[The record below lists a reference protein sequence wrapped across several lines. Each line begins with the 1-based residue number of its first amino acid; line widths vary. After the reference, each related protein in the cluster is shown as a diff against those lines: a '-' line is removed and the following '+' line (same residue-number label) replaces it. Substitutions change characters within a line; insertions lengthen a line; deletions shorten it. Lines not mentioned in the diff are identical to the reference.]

1 MLGGAQRL
9 NILHLRAS
17 NFYGGPERQLHLHA
31 LHARACPY
39 NITIGSFT
47 EGGQWP
53 ELLRAASR
61 DGIDTH
67 CFRVKGAYDLRA
79 VSYLKDFL
87 LSKRIDIVC
96 THDYRSQ
103 VLAFLARMRT
113 RVKWISFSRGF
124 TSENL
129 KVRLY
134 QELERFLVR
143 FSDHIVAVSES
154 QRQKLVKGKISAGK
168 ISVVHNAIDSNIFD
182 EVEAVDLRQRFR
194 FAPDALVCVVAG
206 RFSPEKGQMHLL
218 RAADDA
224 IHLNSR
230 LRFLLYGDG
239 PDLKKVCTRV
249 KQLGLEDK
257 IICPGFEKEMLA
269 CVKGA
274 DLLVNPSL
282 SEGLPNVVL
291 EAMALKIPVVA
302 TAVGGVPEVITS
314 GKNGVLVPADSHLA
328 LTQAIIDLVEHR
340 PQMEKLAEAGFETVR
355 ELFSFESQMRR
366 LSTVYETVAGRGRP

>member
-1 MLGGAQRL
+1 M
-9 NILHLRAS
+9 
-17 NFYGGPERQLHLHA
+17 HA
-31 LHARACPY
+31 LHARDCPY

-53 ELLRAASR
+53 ELLQAASR
-61 DGIDTH
+61 DGINTN
-67 CFRVKGAYDLRA
+67 CFGVKGAYDLRA
-79 VSYLKDFL
+79 VGYLKDFL

-103 VLAFLARMRT
+103 ALGFLARMRT
-113 RVKWISFSRGF
+113 GVKWISFSRGF

-154 QRQKLVKGKISAGK
+154 QKQKLLKGKVSAGK
-168 ISVVHNAIDSNIFD
+168 ISVVHNAIDSGIFD
-182 EVEAVDLRQRFR
+182 EVRAIDLRQKYRL
-194 FAPDALVCVVAG
+194 APDTVVCVAAG

-224 IHLNSR
+224 IRLNSQ

-239 PDLKKVCTRV
+239 PDLKKVRAGV
-249 KQLGLEDK
+249 KRLGLEGR
-257 IICPGFEKEMLA
+257 ILCPGFEKEMLA
-269 CVKGA
+269 CIRGA
-274 DLLVNPSL
+274 DLFVNPSL
-282 SEGLPNVVL
+282 SEGLPNAVL
-291 EAMALKIPVVA
+291 EAMALKVPVVA

-340 PQMEKLAEAGFETVR
+340 PLMGKLAEAALETVR
-355 ELFSFESQMRR
+355 EQFSFESQMRR
-366 LSTVYETVAGRGRP
+366 LSEVYEMVAGKGRS